1 MGEFTIFIGN
11 KTYSSWSLR
20 GWLALKLSGAPFEEV
35 VLPLNGPGS
44 PTKEIVERSPSGR
57 VPLLKH
63 RDLLVW
69 DSLAIGEYLAELF
82 PSAGLWPADARA
94 RATARAVSA
103 EMHSG
108 FASLRSAMPMN
119 VRREPI
125 ELPVSLLGDVKND
138 IARIVALW
146 SDCRRTFGA
155 GGPYLFGRYSFADA
169 MFAPVATRFR
179 TYGVSLDEGARAYVD
194 ASLTHPAVQ
203 EWISAAK
210 REPWRIEGYEIEAY
224 GTPTGPGA

>member
-1 MGEFTIFIGN
+1 MAEFTIFLGN

-82 PSAGLWPADARA
+82 PSAGLWPADTRA

-108 FASLRSAMPMN
+108 FAALRSAMPMN

-125 ELPVSLLGDVKND
+125 ELPVSADVRTE
-138 IARIVALW
+138 IARIVTLW
-146 SDCRRTFGA
+146 NDCRRTFGA
-155 GGPYLFGRYSFADA
+155 AGPYLFGRYGFADA

-194 ASLTHPAVQ
+194 ASLAHPAVE
-203 EWISAAK
+203 EWIGAAK
-210 REPWRIEGYEIEAY
+210 REPWRIEGYEAY
-224 GTPTGPGA
+224 GTPTGPPG

>member
-1 MGEFTIFIGN
+1 MAEFTIFVGN

-35 VLPLNGPGS
+35 VFPMSGPGS
-44 PTKEIVERSPSGR
+44 PTKEIVQASPSGR

-69 DSLAIGEYLAELF
+69 DSLAIGEYMAELF
-82 PSAGLWPADARA
+82 PSAGLWPTDARA

-119 VRREPI
+119 VRRAPI
-125 ELPVSLLGDVKND
+125 ELSVTADVKAD

-146 SDCRRTFGA
+146 SDCRRAHGA
-155 GGPYLFGRYSFADA
+155 GGPFLFGRYSLADA

-194 ASLTHPAVQ
+194 ASLAHPAVQ
-203 EWISAAK
+203 DWIAAAQ
-210 REPWRIEGYEIEAY
+210 REPWRIEAYERV
-224 GTPTGPGA
+224 GS

>member
-1 MGEFTIFIGN
+1 MAEFTLYVGN

-20 GWLALKLSGAPFEEV
+20 GWLALKLAGAPFEEV
-35 VLPLNGPGS
+35 VFPLNGPGS
-44 PTKEIVERSPSGR
+44 PTKEIVDTSPSAR

-82 PSAGLWPADARA
+82 PAAGLWPADARA

-103 EMHSG
+103 EMHSS
-108 FASLRSAMPMN
+108 FAALRSAMPMN
-119 VRREPI
+119 VRRAPI
-125 ELPVSLLGDVKND
+125 ELAASADVKAD

-146 SDCRRTFGA
+146 RDCRRAHGA
-155 GGPYLFGRYSFADA
+155 DGPFLFGRYGFADA

-179 TYGVSLDEGARAYVD
+179 TYGVSVDEGARAYVD
-194 ASLTHPAVQ
+194 ASLAHPAVQ
-203 EWISAAK
+203 EWITAAK
-210 REPWRIEGYEIEAY
+210 QEPWRIEAYERV
-224 GTPTGPGA
+224 GS

>member
-1 MGEFTIFIGN
+1 MAEFTIYIGN

-20 GWLALKLSGAPFEEV
+20 GWLALKLAGAPFEEV
-35 VLPLNGPGS
+35 VFPMNGPGS
-44 PTKEIVERSPSGR
+44 PTKEIVERSPSAR

-82 PSAGLWPADARA
+82 PAAGLWPADAGA

-103 EMHSG
+103 EMHSS

-119 VRREPI
+119 VRRQPI
-125 ELPVSLLGDVKND
+125 ELPAASDVKAD

-146 SDCRRTFGA
+146 SDCRRTYGA
-155 GGPYLFGRYSFADA
+155 EGPFLFGRYTFADA

-179 TYGVSLDEGARAYVD
+179 TYGVPLDERARAYVD
-194 ASLTHPAVQ
+194 ASLAHPAVE
-203 EWISAAK
+203 EWIGAAR
-210 REPWRIEGYEIEAY
+210 RETWRIEAYERV
-224 GTPTGPGA
+224 GS

>member
-1 MGEFTIFIGN
+1 MAEFTIFVGN

-35 VLPLNGPGS
+35 VIPMNGPGR
-44 PTKEIVERSPSGR
+44 PTREIVERSPSGR

-82 PSAGLWPADARA
+82 PAAGLWPADATA

-108 FASLRSAMPMN
+108 FSALRSAMPMN

-125 ELPVSLLGDVKND
+125 ELPAAGDVKAD

-155 GGPYLFGRYSFADA
+155 GGPYLFGRYCFADA

-194 ASLTHPAVQ
+194 ASHAHPAVE
-203 EWISAAK
+203 EWIGAAR
-210 REPWRIEGYEIEAY
+210 REAWRIEAYEAY
-224 GTPTGPGA
+224 GTGGK